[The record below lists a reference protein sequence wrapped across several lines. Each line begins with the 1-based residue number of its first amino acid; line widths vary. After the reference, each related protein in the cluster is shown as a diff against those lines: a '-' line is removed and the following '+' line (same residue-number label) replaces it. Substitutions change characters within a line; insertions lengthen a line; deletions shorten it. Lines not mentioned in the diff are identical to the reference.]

1 MNKLS
6 ASPHEYGKAGERY
19 VRNKEKLAQAEM
31 AFEFATKESF
41 AKMVELAHN
50 KQTYINPLVT

>member
-6 ASPHEYGKAGERY
+6 ASPHELGRAGERHA
-19 VRNKEKLAQAEM
+19 RNKEKLAQAEM
-31 AFEFATKESF
+31 AFEFATKESY

-50 KQTYINPLVT
+50 KQTYVNPLVT